1 MRNGSERSD
10 GWLTFAPP
18 RCASQKAREHKYSA
32 RERVFHHTLMANT
45 VAAEADARRQLEVR
59 AAKNKVDADALREQV
74 RKNEETRML
83 ELERKENEGKLMQR
97 QFERAKQ
104 EERKALEAKAAHQR
118 LMTAEFVKANER
130 AAARKA
136 LQIEKDKRIDRA
148 VLKYQREK
156 AERERLAEEAEAARK
171 RAAELETARLRALQ
185 ERATD
190 EKVCRRTGHRQS
202 WGVSC

>member
-1 MRNGSERSD
+1 
-10 GWLTFAPP
+10 
-18 RCASQKAREHKYSA
+18 
-32 RERVFHHTLMANT
+32 MANT

-190 EKVCRRTGHRQS
+190 EKVCRRTGKRQS
-202 WGVSC
+202 GGVSC